1 LRKDAKTGETT
12 FMHFGSN
19 GFWMAGIAL
28 YPARNLAI
36 LVATNQG
43 GEKAQQACNQLMR
56 MLAERKPQR

>member
-1 LRKDAKTGETT
+1 
-12 FMHFGSN
+12 
-19 GFWMAGIAL
+19 L